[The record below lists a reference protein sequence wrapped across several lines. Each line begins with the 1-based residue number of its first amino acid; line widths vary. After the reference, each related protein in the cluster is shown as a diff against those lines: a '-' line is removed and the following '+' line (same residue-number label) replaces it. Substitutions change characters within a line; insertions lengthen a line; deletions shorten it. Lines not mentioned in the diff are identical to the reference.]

1 MRIVWGYK
9 GHNPKIWQRGPN
21 WWQIT
26 VGVPGYRVALKRW
39 WPAR

>member
-9 GHNPKIWQRGPN
+9 GHEHRWFARGPN

-26 VGVPGYRVALKRW
+26 VPVMGFRVAVIRW
-39 WPAR
+39 WRLR